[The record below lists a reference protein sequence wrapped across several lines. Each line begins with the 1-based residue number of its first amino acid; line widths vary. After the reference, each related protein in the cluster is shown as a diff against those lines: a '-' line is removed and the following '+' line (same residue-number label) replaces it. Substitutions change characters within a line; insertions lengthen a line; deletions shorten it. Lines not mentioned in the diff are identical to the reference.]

1 MIVANN
7 LKDDGAGFGTD
18 TNIISI
24 ITEKGVKTLPIMDKL
39 DVANNI
45 IDTAIEI
52 IGNKK

>member
-1 MIVANN
+1 MEN
-7 LKDDGAGFGTD
+7 G
-18 TNIISI
+18 
-24 ITEKGVKTLPIMDKL
+24 TEKEVKTLPIMDKL